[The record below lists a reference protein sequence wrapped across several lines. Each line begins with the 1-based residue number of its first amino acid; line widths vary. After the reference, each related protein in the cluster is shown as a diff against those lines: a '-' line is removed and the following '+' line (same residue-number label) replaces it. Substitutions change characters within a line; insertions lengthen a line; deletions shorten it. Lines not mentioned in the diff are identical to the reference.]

1 MHSSTSITSPA
12 SPVGAARRETPI
24 TALEI
29 GMFLVLLA
37 SYALNAMDRQIF
49 PLIAADVRKEFG
61 FGLADT
67 GLLSTIFTLGMALAG
82 VPTGYLL
89 ARLSRKRVLQI
100 GIAIFSA
107 GTLLTAYSHGFVD
120 MILYRAA
127 TGIGEAMQ
135 LTVVIAIAASYFARY
150 RATAVGAI
158 NFSFGIGAIVGPL
171 LGGHLI
177 GAERDWRLPL
187 VAFGLAGFA
196 AMALIGVSVSRRMTE
211 KLAAASER
219 EDQNG
224 ATTLWNRNTAL
235 LTGMSIIGG
244 LCIYGYL
251 GMYPTFLREH
261 LHYTPA
267 DTGRVMSIF
276 GFGVFASI
284 FGGWLGDRFHP
295 KLVLSLSFVG
305 TGLLG
310 FLMFSGPTGML
321 LQSVLS
327 FAWGFVVSG
336 VLYVNLAGYHIKA
349 VRAALTNRATG
360 VFVTTL
366 YGAGAFAG
374 YLIGGIAA
382 RFGWSAAGLVQIT
395 LLAALGVLLTLLL
408 RTDRMSLPARKP

>member
-89 ARLSRKRVLQI
+89 ARLSRKSVLQI

-382 RFGWSAAGLVQIT
+382 RFGWSVAGLVQIT

>member
-1 MHSSTSITSPA
+1 MHSSTLDIP
-12 SPVGAARRETPI
+12 PVGDTRREAPI

-49 PLIAADVRKEFG
+49 PLIAADVRREFG
-61 FGLADT
+61 FDLADT
-67 GLLSTIFTLGMALAG
+67 DLLSTIFTLGMAVAG

-89 ARLSRKRVLQI
+89 ARLSRKAVLQI

-107 GTLLTAYSHGFVD
+107 GTLLTAYSYGYVD
-120 MILYRAA
+120 MIIYRAA

-135 LTVVIAIAASYFARY
+135 LTVVIAIAASYFARF

-158 NFSFGIGAIVGPL
+158 NFSFGLGAIVGPL

-196 AMALIGVSVSRRMTE
+196 AMALIAISVSKRMTE
-211 KLAAASER
+211 KMAAAGTSIDER
-219 EDQNG
+219 G
-224 ATTLWNRNTAL
+224 ATTMWNRNTVL

-276 GFGVFASI
+276 GLGVFASI

-295 KLVLSLSFVG
+295 KLVLSLSFAG

-310 FLMFSGPTGML
+310 FLLFSGPTGMGV
-321 LQSVLS
+321 QSALS
-327 FAWGFVVSG
+327 FAWGLVVSG

-349 VRAALTNRATG
+349 VRASLTNRATG

-374 YLIGGIAA
+374 FFIGGIAA
-382 RFGWSAAGLVQIT
+382 RFGWSVAGLAQIT
-395 LLAALGVLLTLLL
+395 LLAGVGVLLTMLL
-408 RTDRMSLPARKP
+408 RTDLMALPARKTS

>member
-1 MHSSTSITSPA
+1 MNSSTSANPLTGEGRKEA
-12 SPVGAARRETPI
+12 PV

-49 PLIAADVRKEFG
+49 PLIAADVRREFG

-89 ARLSRKRVLQI
+89 ARWSRKSVLQL
-100 GIAIFSA
+100 GIAVFSLA
-107 GTLLTAYSHGFVD
+107 TLLTAYSRGFGD
-120 MILYRAA
+120 MIVYRAA

-135 LTVVIAIAASYFARY
+135 LTVVIAIAASYFARF

-158 NFSFGIGAIVGPL
+158 NFSFGVGAIVGPL

-177 GAERDWRLPL
+177 GFDRNWRLPL
-187 VAFGLAGFA
+187 MVFGLAGFA
-196 AMALIGVSVSRRMTE
+196 AMALIAIAVSKRMTE
-211 KLAAASER
+211 KASTIDTR
-219 EDQNG
+219 IDTRG
-224 ATTLWNRNTAL
+224 ASVMWNRNTVL
-235 LTGMSIIGG
+235 LTAMSIIGG

-261 LHYTPA
+261 LHYTPS

-276 GFGVFASI
+276 GCGVFASI

-295 KLVLSLSFVG
+295 KLVLSLSFAG
-305 TGLLG
+305 AGLLG
-310 FLMFSGPTGML
+310 FLLFSGPTGMVV
-321 LQSVLS
+321 QSVLS
-327 FAWGFVVSG
+327 FVWGLVVSG

-349 VRAALTNRATG
+349 VRASLTNRATG

-374 YLIGGIAA
+374 YIIGGIAA
-382 RFGWSAAGLVQIT
+382 RFGWSAAGFIQIT
-395 LLAALGVLLTLLL
+395 LLSVIGIVLTMLL
-408 RTDRMSLPARKP
+408 RVDRMSLPVRKP

>member
-1 MHSSTSITSPA
+1 MNSSTSAAPLTGDARSDA
-12 SPVGAARRETPI
+12 PV

-49 PLIAADVRKEFG
+49 PLIAADVRREFG

-89 ARLSRKRVLQI
+89 ARWSRKAVLQI
-100 GIAIFSA
+100 GIAIFSL
-107 GTLLTAYSHGFVD
+107 GTLLTAYSSGFSD
-120 MILYRAA
+120 MIVYRAA

-135 LTVVIAIAASYFARY
+135 LTVVIAIAASYFARF

-158 NFSFGIGAIVGPL
+158 NFSFGVGAIVGPL

-177 GAERDWRLPL
+177 GIERNWRLPL
-187 VAFGLAGFA
+187 VVFGLAGFA
-196 AMALIGVSVSRRMTE
+196 AMALIAVAVCKRMTE
-211 KLAAASER
+211 KASAIATHIDTR
-219 EDQNG
+219 G
-224 ATTLWNRNTAL
+224 ATTMWNRNTAL
-235 LTGMSIIGG
+235 LTAMSVIGG

-261 LHYTPA
+261 LHYTPS

-276 GFGVFASI
+276 GCGVFASI

-295 KLVLSLSFVG
+295 KLVLSLSFAG

-310 FLMFSGPTGML
+310 FLLFSGPTGML
-321 LQSVLS
+321 VQSVLS
-327 FAWGFVVSG
+327 FVWGLVVSG
-336 VLYVNLAGYHIKA
+336 VLYVNLAGYHIKS
-349 VRAALTNRATG
+349 VRSSLTNRATG

-374 YLIGGIAA
+374 YIIGGIAA
-382 RFGWSAAGLVQIT
+382 RFGWSTAGFTQIT
-395 LLAALGVLLTLLL
+395 LLSVIGIVLTVLL
-408 RTDRMSLPARKP
+408 RTDRMSLPVHKP

>member
-1 MHSSTSITSPA
+1 MNSATSANPLPGEGRS
-12 SPVGAARRETPI
+12 ETPV

-49 PLIAADVRKEFG
+49 PLIAADVRREFG

-89 ARLSRKRVLQI
+89 ARWSRKAVLQL
-100 GIAIFSA
+100 GIAVFSLA
-107 GTLLTAYSHGFVD
+107 TLLTAYAGGFGD
-120 MILYRAA
+120 MIVYRAA

-135 LTVVIAIAASYFARY
+135 LTVVIAIAASYFARF

-158 NFSFGIGAIVGPL
+158 NFSFGVGAIVGPL

-177 GAERDWRLPL
+177 GFERNWRLPL
-187 VAFGLAGFA
+187 IVFGLAGFA
-196 AMALIGVSVSRRMTE
+196 AMALIAVAVSQRMTE
-211 KLAAASER
+211 KAGTIDTR
-219 EDQNG
+219 IDTRG
-224 ATTLWNRNTAL
+224 ATTMWNRNTVL

-251 GMYPTFLREH
+251 GMYPTYLREH

-276 GFGVFASI
+276 GGGVFASI

-295 KLVLSLSFVG
+295 KLVLSLSFAG
-305 TGLLG
+305 AGLLG
-310 FLMFSGPTGML
+310 VLLFSGPTGML
-321 LQSVLS
+321 VQSVLS
-327 FAWGFVVSG
+327 FAWGLVVSG
-336 VLYVNLAGYHIKA
+336 VLYVNLAGYHIKS
-349 VRAALTNRATG
+349 VRASLTNRATG

-374 YLIGGIAA
+374 YIIGGIAA
-382 RFGWSAAGLVQIT
+382 RFGWSAAGFLQIA
-395 LLAALGVLLTLLL
+395 LLSVVGIALAMSL
-408 RTDRMSLPARKP
+408 RTDRMSLRVRQP

>member
-1 MHSSTSITSPA
+1 MNSATSANPLPGEGRS
-12 SPVGAARRETPI
+12 ETPV

-49 PLIAADVRKEFG
+49 PLIAADVRREFG

-89 ARLSRKRVLQI
+89 ARWSRKAVLQL
-100 GIAIFSA
+100 GIAVFSLA
-107 GTLLTAYSHGFVD
+107 TLLTAYSSGFGD
-120 MILYRAA
+120 MIVYRAA

-135 LTVVIAIAASYFARY
+135 LNVVIAIAASYFARF

-158 NFSFGIGAIVGPL
+158 NFSFGVGAIVGPL

-177 GAERDWRLPL
+177 GFERNWRLPL
-187 VAFGLAGFA
+187 IVFGLAGFA
-196 AMALIGVSVSRRMTE
+196 AMALIAVAVSQRMTE
-211 KLAAASER
+211 KAGTIDTR
-219 EDQNG
+219 IDTRG
-224 ATTLWNRNTAL
+224 ATTMWNRNTVL

-251 GMYPTFLREH
+251 GMYPTYLREH

-276 GFGVFASI
+276 GGGVFASI

-295 KLVLSLSFVG
+295 KLVLSLSFAG
-305 TGLLG
+305 AGLLG
-310 FLMFSGPTGML
+310 VLLFSGPTGML
-321 LQSVLS
+321 VQSVLS
-327 FAWGFVVSG
+327 FAWGLVVSG
-336 VLYVNLAGYHIKA
+336 VLYVNLAGYHIKS
-349 VRAALTNRATG
+349 VRASLTNRATG

-374 YLIGGIAA
+374 YIIGGIAA
-382 RFGWSAAGLVQIT
+382 RFGWSAAGFLQIT
-395 LLAALGVLLTLLL
+395 LLSVVGIALAMSL
-408 RTDRMSLPARKP
+408 RTDRMSLRVRQP

>member
-1 MHSSTSITSPA
+1 MNSSTSAGPLTGDVRSDA
-12 SPVGAARRETPI
+12 PV

-49 PLIAADVRKEFG
+49 PLIAADVRREFG

-89 ARLSRKRVLQI
+89 ARPPRQAVLQI
-100 GIAIFSA
+100 GIAIFSL
-107 GTLLTAYSHGFVD
+107 GTLLTAYSSGFAD

-135 LTVVIAIAASYFARY
+135 LTVVIAIAASYFARF

-158 NFSFGIGAIVGPL
+158 NFSFGVGAIVGPL

-177 GAERDWRLPL
+177 GIERNWRLPL
-187 VAFGLAGFA
+187 VVFGLTGFV
-196 AMALIGVSVSRRMTE
+196 AMALIAATVSKRMTE
-211 KLAAASER
+211 KASAIATHIDTR
-219 EDQNG
+219 G
-224 ATTLWNRNTAL
+224 ATTMWNRNTAL
-235 LTGMSIIGG
+235 LTVMSIIGG

-261 LHYTPA
+261 LHYTPS

-276 GFGVFASI
+276 GCGVFASI

-295 KLVLSLSFVG
+295 KLVLSLSFAG

-310 FLMFSGPTGML
+310 FLLFSGPTGML
-321 LQSVLS
+321 VQSVLS
-327 FAWGFVVSG
+327 FVWGLVVSG
-336 VLYVNLAGYHIKA
+336 VLYVNLAGYHIKS
-349 VRAALTNRATG
+349 VRSSLTNRATG

-374 YLIGGIAA
+374 YIIGGIAA
-382 RFGWSAAGLVQIT
+382 RFGWSTAGFAQIT
-395 LLAALGVLLTLLL
+395 LLSVFGIVLTLLL
-408 RTDRMSLPARKP
+408 RTDRMSLPVRKP

>member
-1 MHSSTSITSPA
+1 MNSSTSAGSLTGEARSDA
-12 SPVGAARRETPI
+12 PV

-89 ARLSRKRVLQI
+89 ARWSRKAVLQI
-100 GIAIFSA
+100 GIAIFSL
-107 GTLLTAYSHGFVD
+107 GTLLTAYSSGFAD
-120 MILYRAA
+120 MIVYRAA

-135 LTVVIAIAASYFARY
+135 LTVVIAIAASYFARF

-158 NFSFGIGAIVGPL
+158 NFSFGVGAIVGPL

-177 GAERDWRLPL
+177 GIERNWRLPL
-187 VAFGLAGFA
+187 VVFGLTGFA
-196 AMALIGVSVSRRMTE
+196 AMALIAIAVSKRMTE
-211 KLAAASER
+211 KASAVATHIDTR
-219 EDQNG
+219 G
-224 ATTLWNRNTAL
+224 ATTMWNRNTTL
-235 LTGMSIIGG
+235 LTAMSVIGG

-261 LHYTPA
+261 LHYTPS

-276 GFGVFASI
+276 GCGVFASI

-295 KLVLSLSFVG
+295 KLVLSLSFAG

-310 FLMFSGPTGML
+310 FLLFSGPTGML
-321 LQSVLS
+321 VQSVLS
-327 FAWGFVVSG
+327 FVWGLVVSG
-336 VLYVNLAGYHIKA
+336 VLYVNLAGYHIKS
-349 VRAALTNRATG
+349 VRSSLTNRATG

-374 YLIGGIAA
+374 YIIGGIAA
-382 RFGWSAAGLVQIT
+382 RFGWSAAGFAQIT
-395 LLAALGVLLTLLL
+395 LLSVIGIVLTVLL
-408 RTDRMSLPARKP
+408 RTDRMSLPVHKP

>member
-1 MHSSTSITSPA
+1 MHSSTSVIFPA
-12 SPVGAARRETPI
+12 GDARREAPI

-67 GLLSTIFTLGMALAG
+67 GLLSTIFTLGMAVAG

-89 ARLSRKRVLQI
+89 ARLSRKTVLQI
-100 GIAIFSA
+100 GIAIFSL
-107 GTLLTAYSHGFVD
+107 GTLLTAYSHGFAD

-127 TGIGEAMQ
+127 TGVGEAMQ
-135 LTVVIAIAASYFARY
+135 LTVVIAIAASYFARF

-187 VAFGLAGFA
+187 LVFGVTGFA
-196 AMALIGVSVSRRMTE
+196 AMAVIALTVSKRMTE
-211 KLAAASER
+211 NVSAADAR
-219 EDQNG
+219 NDQRG
-224 ATTLWNRNTAL
+224 ATSLWNRNTVL
-235 LTGMSIIGG
+235 LTGMSVIGG

-310 FLMFSGPTGML
+310 FLLFSGPTGML
-321 LQSVLS
+321 VQSVLS

-336 VLYVNLAGYHIKA
+336 VLYVNLAAYHIKA
-349 VRAALTNRATG
+349 VRASLTNRATG

-374 YLIGGIAA
+374 FIIGGIAA
-382 RFGWSAAGLVQIT
+382 RFGWSMAGLVQIT
-395 LLAALGVLLTLLL
+395 LLAAVGVLFAALL

>member
-1 MHSSTSITSPA
+1 MNSATSANPLPGEGRS
-12 SPVGAARRETPI
+12 ETPV

-49 PLIAADVRKEFG
+49 PLIAADVRREFG

-89 ARLSRKRVLQI
+89 ARWSRKAVLQL
-100 GIAIFSA
+100 GIAVFSLA
-107 GTLLTAYSHGFVD
+107 TLLTAYSSGFGD
-120 MILYRAA
+120 MIVYRAA

-135 LTVVIAIAASYFARY
+135 LTVVIAIAASYFARF

-158 NFSFGIGAIVGPL
+158 NFSFGVGAIVGPL

-177 GAERDWRLPL
+177 GFERNWRLPL
-187 VAFGLAGFA
+187 IVFGLAGFA
-196 AMALIGVSVSRRMTE
+196 AMALIAVAVSQRMTE
-211 KLAAASER
+211 KAGTIDTR
-219 EDQNG
+219 IDTRG
-224 ATTLWNRNTAL
+224 ATTMWNRNTVL

-251 GMYPTFLREH
+251 GMYPTYLREH

-276 GFGVFASI
+276 GGGVFASI

-295 KLVLSLSFVG
+295 KLVLSLSFAG
-305 TGLLG
+305 AGLLG
-310 FLMFSGPTGML
+310 VLLFSGPTGML
-321 LQSVLS
+321 VQSVLS
-327 FAWGFVVSG
+327 FAWGLVVSG
-336 VLYVNLAGYHIKA
+336 VLYVNLAGYHIKS
-349 VRAALTNRATG
+349 VRASLTNRATG

-374 YLIGGIAA
+374 YIIGGIAA
-382 RFGWSAAGLVQIT
+382 RLGWSAAGFLQIT
-395 LLAALGVLLTLLL
+395 LLSVVGIALAMSL
-408 RTDRMSLPARKP
+408 RTDRMSLRVRQP

>member
-1 MHSSTSITSPA
+1 MNSSTSAAPLTGDARSDA
-12 SPVGAARRETPI
+12 PV

-49 PLIAADVRKEFG
+49 PLIAADVRREFG

-89 ARLSRKRVLQI
+89 ARWSRKAVLQI
-100 GIAIFSA
+100 GIAIFSL
-107 GTLLTAYSHGFVD
+107 GTLLTAYSSGFAD
-120 MILYRAA
+120 MIVYRAA

-135 LTVVIAIAASYFARY
+135 LTVVIAIAASYFARF

-158 NFSFGIGAIVGPL
+158 NFSFGVGAIVGPL

-177 GAERDWRLPL
+177 GIERNWRLPL
-187 VAFGLAGFA
+187 VVFGLAGFA
-196 AMALIGVSVSRRMTE
+196 AMALIAVAVSKRMTE
-211 KLAAASER
+211 KASAIATHIDTR
-219 EDQNG
+219 G
-224 ATTLWNRNTAL
+224 ATTMWNRNTAL
-235 LTGMSIIGG
+235 LTAMSVIGG

-261 LHYTPA
+261 LHYTPS

-276 GFGVFASI
+276 GCGVFASI

-295 KLVLSLSFVG
+295 KLVLSLSFAG

-310 FLMFSGPTGML
+310 FLLFSGPTGML
-321 LQSVLS
+321 VQSVLS
-327 FAWGFVVSG
+327 FVWGLVVSG
-336 VLYVNLAGYHIKA
+336 VLYVNLAGYHIKS
-349 VRAALTNRATG
+349 VRSSLTNRATG

-374 YLIGGIAA
+374 YIIGGIAA
-382 RFGWSAAGLVQIT
+382 RFGWSTAGFAQIT
-395 LLAALGVLLTLLL
+395 LLSVIGIVLTVLL
-408 RTDRMSLPARKP
+408 RTDRMSLPVHKP

>member
-1 MHSSTSITSPA
+1 MHSPTSAIPRA
-12 SPVGAARRETPI
+12 GEARREAPI

-67 GLLSTIFTLGMALAG
+67 GLLSTIFTLGMAVAG

-89 ARLSRKRVLQI
+89 ARLSRKAVLQI
-100 GIAIFSA
+100 GIAIFSL
-107 GTLLTAYSHGFVD
+107 GTLLTAYAHGFAD
-120 MILYRAA
+120 MIVYRAA

-158 NFSFGIGAIVGPL
+158 NFSFGVGAIIGPL
-171 LGGHLI
+171 LGGHLL
-177 GAERDWRLPL
+177 GVERDWRLPL

-196 AMALIGVSVSRRMTE
+196 AMALIALSVSRRLTE
-211 KLAAASER
+211 NASVADARANERGAASM
-219 EDQNG
+219 
-224 ATTLWNRNTAL
+224 WNRNTAL
-235 LTGMSIIGG
+235 LTGMSVIGG
-244 LCIYGYL
+244 MCIYGYL

-261 LHYTPA
+261 LHYSAA

-276 GFGVFASI
+276 GLGVFASI

-295 KLVLSLSFVG
+295 KLVLTLSFIG

-310 FLMFSGPTGML
+310 LLLFSGPTGMVE
-321 LQSVLS
+321 QSVLS
-327 FAWGFVVSG
+327 FAWGFIVSG

-360 VFVTTL
+360 IFVTTL
-366 YGAGAFAG
+366 YGAGALAG
-374 YLIGGIAA
+374 YTIGGIAA
-382 RFGWSAAGLVQIT
+382 RFGWSTAGLAQIS
-395 LLAALGVLLTLLL
+395 LLAAVGVVLTLLL
-408 RTDRMSLPARKP
+408 HTDRMALPARRT

>member
-1 MHSSTSITSPA
+1 
-12 SPVGAARRETPI
+12 
-24 TALEI
+24 
-29 GMFLVLLA
+29 MFLVLLA

-49 PLIAADVRKEFG
+49 PLIAADVRREFG

-89 ARLSRKRVLQI
+89 ARWSRKAVLQI
-100 GIAIFSA
+100 GIAIFSL
-107 GTLLTAYSHGFVD
+107 GTLLTAYSSGFAD
-120 MILYRAA
+120 MIVYRAA

-135 LTVVIAIAASYFARY
+135 LTVVIAIAASYFARF

-158 NFSFGIGAIVGPL
+158 NFSFGVGAIVGPL

-177 GAERDWRLPL
+177 GIERNWRLPL
-187 VAFGLAGFA
+187 VVFGLAGFA
-196 AMALIGVSVSRRMTE
+196 AMALIAVAVSKRMTE
-211 KLAAASER
+211 KASAIATHIDTR
-219 EDQNG
+219 G
-224 ATTLWNRNTAL
+224 ATTMWNRNTAL
-235 LTGMSIIGG
+235 LTAMSVIGG

-261 LHYTPA
+261 LHYTPS

-276 GFGVFASI
+276 GCGVFASI

-295 KLVLSLSFVG
+295 KLVLSLSFAG

-310 FLMFSGPTGML
+310 FLLFSGPTGML
-321 LQSVLS
+321 VQSVLS
-327 FAWGFVVSG
+327 FVWGLVVSG
-336 VLYVNLAGYHIKA
+336 VLYVNLAGYHIKS
-349 VRAALTNRATG
+349 VRSSLTNRATG

-374 YLIGGIAA
+374 YIIGGIAA
-382 RFGWSAAGLVQIT
+382 RFGWSTAGFAQIT
-395 LLAALGVLLTLLL
+395 LLSVIGIVLTVLL
-408 RTDRMSLPARKP
+408 RTDRMSLPVHKP

>member
-1 MHSSTSITSPA
+1 VNSSTSAAPLTGDVRSDT
-12 SPVGAARRETPI
+12 PV
-24 TALEI
+24 TAMEI

-49 PLIAADVRKEFG
+49 PLIAADVRREFG
-61 FGLADT
+61 FGLAET

-89 ARLSRKRVLQI
+89 ARWSRKAVLQI
-100 GIAIFSA
+100 GIAIFSL
-107 GTLLTAYSHGFVD
+107 GTLLTAYSSGFAD
-120 MILYRAA
+120 MIVYRAA

-135 LTVVIAIAASYFARY
+135 LTVVIAIAASYFARF

-158 NFSFGIGAIVGPL
+158 NFSFGVGAIVGPL

-177 GAERDWRLPL
+177 GIERNWRLPL
-187 VAFGLAGFA
+187 VVFGLTGFA
-196 AMALIGVSVSRRMTE
+196 AMALIAVAVSKRMTE
-211 KLAAASER
+211 KASAIATHIDTR
-219 EDQNG
+219 G
-224 ATTLWNRNTAL
+224 ATTMWNRNTAL
-235 LTGMSIIGG
+235 LTAMSVIGG

-261 LHYTPA
+261 LHYTPS

-276 GFGVFASI
+276 GCGVFASI

-295 KLVLSLSFVG
+295 KLVLSLSFAG

-310 FLMFSGPTGML
+310 VLLFSGPAGML
-321 LQSVLS
+321 IQSVLS
-327 FAWGFVVSG
+327 FVWGLVVSG
-336 VLYVNLAGYHIKA
+336 VLYVNLAGYHIKS
-349 VRAALTNRATG
+349 VRASLTNRATG

-374 YLIGGIAA
+374 YIIGGIAA
-382 RFGWSAAGLVQIT
+382 RFGWSAAGFAQIT
-395 LLAALGVLLTLLL
+395 LLSVIGIVLTVLL
-408 RTDRMSLPARKP
+408 RTDRMSLPVRRP

>member
-1 MHSSTSITSPA
+1 
-12 SPVGAARRETPI
+12 
-24 TALEI
+24 
-29 GMFLVLLA
+29 MFLVLLA

-49 PLIAADVRKEFG
+49 PLIAADVRREFG

-89 ARLSRKRVLQI
+89 ARWSRKAVLQI
-100 GIAIFSA
+100 GIAIFSL
-107 GTLLTAYSHGFVD
+107 GTLLTAYSSGFAD
-120 MILYRAA
+120 MIVYRAA

-135 LTVVIAIAASYFARY
+135 LTVVIAIAASYFARF

-158 NFSFGIGAIVGPL
+158 NFSFGVGAIVGPL

-177 GAERDWRLPL
+177 GIERNWRLPL
-187 VAFGLAGFA
+187 VVFGLAGFA
-196 AMALIGVSVSRRMTE
+196 AMALIAVAVSKRMTE
-211 KLAAASER
+211 KASAIATHIDTR
-219 EDQNG
+219 G
-224 ATTLWNRNTAL
+224 ATTMWNRNTAL
-235 LTGMSIIGG
+235 LTAMSVIGG

-261 LHYTPA
+261 LHYTPS

-276 GFGVFASI
+276 GCGVFASI

-295 KLVLSLSFVG
+295 KLVLSLSFAG

-310 FLMFSGPTGML
+310 FLLFSGPTGML
-321 LQSVLS
+321 VQSVLS
-327 FAWGFVVSG
+327 FVWGLVVSG
-336 VLYVNLAGYHIKA
+336 VLYVNLAGYHIKS
-349 VRAALTNRATG
+349 VRSSLTNRATG

-374 YLIGGIAA
+374 YIIGGIAA
-382 RFGWSAAGLVQIT
+382 RFGWSTAGFAQIT
-395 LLAALGVLLTLLL
+395 LLSVIGIVLTVLL
-408 RTDRMSLPARKP
+408 RTDRMSLPVRKP

>member
-1 MHSSTSITSPA
+1 MHTSTSAIPLAGDVRSQA
-12 SPVGAARRETPI
+12 PI

-29 GMFLVLLA
+29 GMFLLLLA

-67 GLLSTIFTLGMALAG
+67 GLLSTIFTLGMAVAG

-89 ARLSRKRVLQI
+89 ARLSRKTVLQI
-100 GIAIFSA
+100 GIAFFSL
-107 GTLLTAYSHGFVD
+107 GTLLTAYSQGFAD
-120 MILYRAA
+120 MIVYRAT

-135 LTVVIAIAASYFARY
+135 LTVVIAIAASYFARF
-150 RATAVGAI
+150 RSTAVGAI

-177 GAERDWRLPL
+177 GIERDWRLPL
-187 VAFGLAGFA
+187 VVFGAAGFG
-196 AMALIGVSVSRRMTE
+196 AMALIAVAVSKRMTE
-211 KLAAASER
+211 NAAAADARS
-219 EDQNG
+219 DLSG
-224 ATTLWNRNTAL
+224 AATMWNRNTIL
-235 LTGMSIIGG
+235 LTAMSVIGG

-261 LHYTPA
+261 LHYTPS

-295 KLVLSLSFVG
+295 KLVLSLSFAG

-310 FLMFSGPTGML
+310 FLLFSGPADMRV
-321 LQSVLS
+321 QSALS

-336 VLYVNLAGYHIKA
+336 VLYVNLAGYHIKSVHA
-349 VRAALTNRATG
+349 SLTNRATG

-374 YLIGGIAA
+374 FIIGGIAA

-395 LLAALGVLLTLLL
+395 LLAAVGVVLTTLL
-408 RTDRMSLPARKP
+408 RTDRMSLPVRKP

>member
-1 MHSSTSITSPA
+1 MNSSTSAAPLTGDARSDA
-12 SPVGAARRETPI
+12 PV

-49 PLIAADVRKEFG
+49 PLIAADVRREFG

-89 ARLSRKRVLQI
+89 ARWSRKAVLQI
-100 GIAIFSA
+100 GIAIFSL
-107 GTLLTAYSHGFVD
+107 GTLLTAYSSGFAD
-120 MILYRAA
+120 MIVYRAA

-135 LTVVIAIAASYFARY
+135 LTVVIAIAASYFARF

-158 NFSFGIGAIVGPL
+158 NFSFGVGAIVGPL

-177 GAERDWRLPL
+177 GIERNWRLPL
-187 VAFGLAGFA
+187 VVFGLTGFV
-196 AMALIGVSVSRRMTE
+196 AMALIAVAVSKRMTE
-211 KLAAASER
+211 KASAIATHIDTR
-219 EDQNG
+219 G
-224 ATTLWNRNTAL
+224 ATTMWNRNTAL
-235 LTGMSIIGG
+235 LTAMSIIGG

-261 LHYTPA
+261 LHYTPS

-276 GFGVFASI
+276 GCGVFASI

-295 KLVLSLSFVG
+295 KLVLSLSFAG

-310 FLMFSGPTGML
+310 FLLFSGPTGML
-321 LQSVLS
+321 VQSVLS
-327 FAWGFVVSG
+327 FVWGLVVSG
-336 VLYVNLAGYHIKA
+336 VLYVNLAGYHIKS
-349 VRAALTNRATG
+349 VRTSLTNRATG

-374 YLIGGIAA
+374 YIIGGIAA
-382 RFGWSAAGLVQIT
+382 RFGWSTAGFAQIT
-395 LLAALGVLLTLLL
+395 LLSVIGIVLTVLL
-408 RTDRMSLPARKP
+408 RTDRMSLPVRKP

>member
-1 MHSSTSITSPA
+1 MTGDVRSDA
-12 SPVGAARRETPI
+12 PV

-49 PLIAADVRKEFG
+49 PLIAADVRREFG

-89 ARLSRKRVLQI
+89 ARWSRKAVLQI
-100 GIAIFSA
+100 GIAIFSL
-107 GTLLTAYSHGFVD
+107 GTLLTAYSSGFAD

-135 LTVVIAIAASYFARY
+135 LTVVIAIAASYFARF

-158 NFSFGIGAIVGPL
+158 NFSFGVGAIVGPL

-177 GAERDWRLPL
+177 GIERNWRLPL
-187 VAFGLAGFA
+187 VVFGLTGFV
-196 AMALIGVSVSRRMTE
+196 AMALIAATVSKRMTE
-211 KLAAASER
+211 KASAIATHIDTR
-219 EDQNG
+219 G
-224 ATTLWNRNTAL
+224 ATTMWNRNTAL
-235 LTGMSIIGG
+235 LTVMSIIGG

-276 GFGVFASI
+276 GCGVFASI

-295 KLVLSLSFVG
+295 KLVLSLSFAG

-310 FLMFSGPTGML
+310 FLLFSGPTGML
-321 LQSVLS
+321 VQSVLS
-327 FAWGFVVSG
+327 FVWGLVVSG
-336 VLYVNLAGYHIKA
+336 VLYVNLAGYHIKS
-349 VRAALTNRATG
+349 VRSSLTNRATG

-374 YLIGGIAA
+374 YIIGGIAA
-382 RFGWSAAGLVQIT
+382 RFGWSTAGFAQIT
-395 LLAALGVLLTLLL
+395 LLSVFGIVLTLLL
-408 RTDRMSLPARKP
+408 RTDRMSLPVRKP

>member
-1 MHSSTSITSPA
+1 MNSSTSAAPLTGDVRSDA
-12 SPVGAARRETPI
+12 PV

-49 PLIAADVRKEFG
+49 PLIAADVRREFG

-89 ARLSRKRVLQI
+89 ARWSRKAVLQI
-100 GIAIFSA
+100 GIAIFSL
-107 GTLLTAYSHGFVD
+107 GTLLTAYSSGFAD
-120 MILYRAA
+120 MIVYRAA

-135 LTVVIAIAASYFARY
+135 LTVVIAIAASYFARF

-158 NFSFGIGAIVGPL
+158 NFSFGVGAIVGPL

-177 GAERDWRLPL
+177 GIERNWRLPL
-187 VAFGLAGFA
+187 VVFGLTGFV
-196 AMALIGVSVSRRMTE
+196 AMALIAVAVSKRMTE
-211 KLAAASER
+211 KASAIATHIDTR
-219 EDQNG
+219 G
-224 ATTLWNRNTAL
+224 ATTMWNRNTAL
-235 LTGMSIIGG
+235 LTAMSIIGG

-261 LHYTPA
+261 LHYTPS

-276 GFGVFASI
+276 GCGVFASI

-295 KLVLSLSFVG
+295 KLVLSLSFAG

-310 FLMFSGPTGML
+310 FLLFSGPTGML
-321 LQSVLS
+321 VQSVLS
-327 FAWGFVVSG
+327 FVWGLVVSG
-336 VLYVNLAGYHIKA
+336 VLYVNLAGYHIKS
-349 VRAALTNRATG
+349 VRTSLTNRATG

-374 YLIGGIAA
+374 YIIGGIAA
-382 RFGWSAAGLVQIT
+382 RFGWSTAGFAQIT
-395 LLAALGVLLTLLL
+395 LLSVIGIVLTVLL
-408 RTDRMSLPARKP
+408 RTDRMSLPVRKP

>member
-1 MHSSTSITSPA
+1 MNSSTSAGSLGDA
-12 SPVGAARRETPI
+12 RSDAPV

-89 ARLSRKRVLQI
+89 ARWSRKAVLQI
-100 GIAIFSA
+100 GIAIFSL
-107 GTLLTAYSHGFVD
+107 GTLLTAYSSGFAD
-120 MILYRAA
+120 MIVYRAA

-135 LTVVIAIAASYFARY
+135 LTVVIAIAASYFARF

-158 NFSFGIGAIVGPL
+158 NFSFGVGAIVGPL

-177 GAERDWRLPL
+177 GIERNWRLPL
-187 VAFGLAGFA
+187 VVFGLTGFA
-196 AMALIGVSVSRRMTE
+196 AMALIAIAVSKRMTE
-211 KLAAASER
+211 KASAVATHIDTR
-219 EDQNG
+219 G
-224 ATTLWNRNTAL
+224 ATTMWNRNTAL
-235 LTGMSIIGG
+235 LTAMSVIGG

-261 LHYTPA
+261 LHYTPS

-276 GFGVFASI
+276 GCGVFASI

-295 KLVLSLSFVG
+295 KLVLSLSFAG

-310 FLMFSGPTGML
+310 FLLFSGPTGML
-321 LQSVLS
+321 VQSVLS
-327 FAWGFVVSG
+327 FVWGLVVSG
-336 VLYVNLAGYHIKA
+336 VLYVNLAGYHIKS
-349 VRAALTNRATG
+349 VRSSLTNRATG

-374 YLIGGIAA
+374 YIIGGIAA
-382 RFGWSAAGLVQIT
+382 RFGWSAAGFAQIT
-395 LLAALGVLLTLLL
+395 LLSVIGIVLTVLL
-408 RTDRMSLPARKP
+408 RTDRMSLPVHKP

>member
-1 MHSSTSITSPA
+1 MDSLTSATPLTGDARSDT
-12 SPVGAARRETPI
+12 PV

-49 PLIAADVRKEFG
+49 PLIAADVRREFE
-61 FGLADT
+61 FDLADT

-89 ARLSRKRVLQI
+89 ARWSRKAVLQI
-100 GIAIFSA
+100 GIAIFSL
-107 GTLLTAYSHGFVD
+107 GTLLTAYSTGFAD
-120 MILYRAA
+120 MIVYRAA

-135 LTVVIAIAASYFARY
+135 LTVVIAIAASYFARS

-177 GAERDWRLPL
+177 GIERHWRLPL
-187 VAFGLAGFA
+187 VVFGLAGFA
-196 AMALIGVSVSRRMTE
+196 AMVLIAVAVNKRMTE
-211 KLAAASER
+211 KAGAIATHIDTR
-219 EDQNG
+219 G
-224 ATTLWNRNTAL
+224 ATTMWNRNTVL
-235 LTGMSIIGG
+235 LTAMSVIGG

-261 LHYTPA
+261 LHYTPS

-276 GFGVFASI
+276 GCGVFASI

-295 KLVLSLSFVG
+295 KLVLSLSFAG

-310 FLMFSGPTGML
+310 FLLFSGPTGIL
-321 LQSVLS
+321 VQSVLS
-327 FAWGFVVSG
+327 FVWGLVVSG
-336 VLYVNLAGYHIKA
+336 VLYVNLAGYHIKS
-349 VRAALTNRATG
+349 VRASLTNRATG
-360 VFVTTL
+360 IFVTTL
-366 YGAGAFAG
+366 YGAGAIAG
-374 YLIGGIAA
+374 YIIGGIAA
-382 RFGWSAAGLVQIT
+382 RFGWSAAGLAQIT
-395 LLAALGVLLTLLL
+395 LLSAIGIALTVLLQ
-408 RTDRMSLPARKP
+408 TDRMSLPMRKS

>member
-1 MHSSTSITSPA
+1 MNSSTSAAPLTGDARSEA
-12 SPVGAARRETPI
+12 PV

-49 PLIAADVRKEFG
+49 PLIAADVRREFG

-89 ARLSRKRVLQI
+89 ARWSRKTVLQI
-100 GIAIFSA
+100 GIAIFSL
-107 GTLLTAYSHGFVD
+107 GTLLTAYSAGFAD
-120 MILYRAA
+120 MIVYRAA

-135 LTVVIAIAASYFARY
+135 LTVVIAIAASYFARF

-177 GAERDWRLPL
+177 GIERNWRLPL
-187 VAFGLAGFA
+187 VVFGLAGFA
-196 AMALIGVSVSRRMTE
+196 AMALIAVAVSKHMTE
-211 KLAAASER
+211 KASTVATHVDTR
-219 EDQNG
+219 G
-224 ATTLWNRNTAL
+224 ATTMWNRNTAL
-235 LTGMSIIGG
+235 LTVMSVIGG

-261 LHYTPA
+261 LHYTPS

-276 GFGVFASI
+276 GCGVFASI

-295 KLVLSLSFVG
+295 KLVLSLSFAG

-310 FLMFSGPTGML
+310 FLLFSGPTGIL
-321 LQSVLS
+321 VQSVLS
-327 FAWGFVVSG
+327 FVWGLVVSG
-336 VLYVNLAGYHIKA
+336 VLYVNLAGYHIKS
-349 VRAALTNRATG
+349 VRASLTNRATG

-374 YLIGGIAA
+374 YIIGGIAV
-382 RFGWSAAGLVQIT
+382 RLGWSAAGLAQIT
-395 LLAALGVLLTLLL
+395 LLSVIGIVLTVLL
-408 RTDRMSLPARKP
+408 RTDRMSLPVRKP

>member
-1 MHSSTSITSPA
+1 MQTSPSA
-12 SPVGAARRETPI
+12 AALGGDARREASV
-24 TALEI
+24 TALDI

-67 GLLSTIFTLGMALAG
+67 GLLSTIFTLGMAVAG

-89 ARLSRKRVLQI
+89 ARLSRKAVLQI
-100 GIAIFSA
+100 GIAIFSL
-107 GTLLTAYSHGFVD
+107 GTLLTAYSHGFAD
-120 MILYRAA
+120 MIVYRAA

-135 LTVVIAIAASYFARY
+135 LTVVIAIAASYFARF

-158 NFSFGIGAIVGPL
+158 NFSFGLGAIVGPL
-171 LGGHLI
+171 AGGYLI
-177 GAERDWRLPL
+177 GAERNWRLPL
-187 VAFGLAGFA
+187 VVFGAAGFA
-196 AMALIGVSVSRRMTE
+196 AMLLIALAVSKRMTE
-211 KLAAASER
+211 NAAVADARS
-219 EDQNG
+219 DQRG
-224 ATTLWNRNTAL
+224 ATTLLNRNTLL
-235 LTGMSIIGG
+235 LTAMSAIGG

-267 DTGRVMSIF
+267 QTGQVMSVF
-276 GFGVFASI
+276 GLGVFASI
-284 FGGWLGDRFHP
+284 AGGWFGDRFHP
-295 KLVLSLSFVG
+295 KLVLSVSFIG

-310 FLMFSGPTGML
+310 FLLFSGPTGML
-321 LQSVLS
+321 VQSVLS
-327 FAWGFVVSG
+327 FAWGLVVSG

-349 VRAALTNRATG
+349 VRASLTNRATG

-374 YLIGGIAA
+374 FIIGGIAT
-382 RFGWSAAGLVQIT
+382 RMGWSAAGLLQIT
-395 LLAALGVLLTLLL
+395 LLCVLGVALTLLL
-408 RTDRMSLPARKP
+408 QTDRMSLPARRP

>member
-1 MHSSTSITSPA
+1 MNSSTSAGSLTGDVRSDA
-12 SPVGAARRETPI
+12 PV

-49 PLIAADVRKEFG
+49 PLIAADVRREFG

-89 ARLSRKRVLQI
+89 ARWSRKAVLQI
-100 GIAIFSA
+100 GIAIFSL
-107 GTLLTAYSHGFVD
+107 GTLLTAYSSGFAD

-135 LTVVIAIAASYFARY
+135 LTVVIAIAASYFARF

-158 NFSFGIGAIVGPL
+158 NFSFGVGAIVGPL

-177 GAERDWRLPL
+177 GIERNWRLPL
-187 VAFGLAGFA
+187 VVFGLTGFV
-196 AMALIGVSVSRRMTE
+196 AMALIAATVSKRMTE
-211 KLAAASER
+211 KASAIATHIDTR
-219 EDQNG
+219 G
-224 ATTLWNRNTAL
+224 ATTMWNRNTAL
-235 LTGMSIIGG
+235 LTVMSIIGG

-261 LHYTPA
+261 LHYTPS

-276 GFGVFASI
+276 GCGVFASI

-295 KLVLSLSFVG
+295 KLVLSLSFAG

-310 FLMFSGPTGML
+310 FLLFSGPTGML
-321 LQSVLS
+321 VQSVLS
-327 FAWGFVVSG
+327 FVWGLVVSG
-336 VLYVNLAGYHIKA
+336 VLYVNLAGYHIKS
-349 VRAALTNRATG
+349 VRSSLTNRATG

-374 YLIGGIAA
+374 YIIGGIAA
-382 RFGWSAAGLVQIT
+382 RFGWSTAGFAQIT
-395 LLAALGVLLTLLL
+395 LLSVFGIVLTVLL
-408 RTDRMSLPARKP
+408 RTDRMSLPVRKP

>member
-1 MHSSTSITSPA
+1 MNSSTSAAPLTGDVRSDA
-12 SPVGAARRETPI
+12 PV

-49 PLIAADVRKEFG
+49 PLIAADVRREFG

-89 ARLSRKRVLQI
+89 ARWSRKAVLQI
-100 GIAIFSA
+100 GIAIFSL
-107 GTLLTAYSHGFVD
+107 GTLLTADSSGFAD
-120 MILYRAA
+120 MIVYRAA

-135 LTVVIAIAASYFARY
+135 LTVVIAIAASYFARF

-158 NFSFGIGAIVGPL
+158 NFSFGVGAIVGPL

-177 GAERDWRLPL
+177 GIERNWRLPL
-187 VAFGLAGFA
+187 VVFGLTGFV
-196 AMALIGVSVSRRMTE
+196 AMALIAVAVSKRMTE
-211 KLAAASER
+211 KASAIATHIDTR
-219 EDQNG
+219 G
-224 ATTLWNRNTAL
+224 ATTMWNRNTAL
-235 LTGMSIIGG
+235 LTAMSIIGG

-261 LHYTPA
+261 LHYTPS

-276 GFGVFASI
+276 GCGVFASI

-295 KLVLSLSFVG
+295 KLVLSLSFAG

-310 FLMFSGPTGML
+310 FLLFSGPTGML
-321 LQSVLS
+321 VQSVLS
-327 FAWGFVVSG
+327 FVWGLVVSG
-336 VLYVNLAGYHIKA
+336 VLYVNLAGYHIKS
-349 VRAALTNRATG
+349 VRTSLTNRATG

-374 YLIGGIAA
+374 YIIGGIAA
-382 RFGWSAAGLVQIT
+382 RFGWSTAGFAQIT
-395 LLAALGVLLTLLL
+395 LLSVIGIVLTVLL
-408 RTDRMSLPARKP
+408 RTDRMSLPVRKP